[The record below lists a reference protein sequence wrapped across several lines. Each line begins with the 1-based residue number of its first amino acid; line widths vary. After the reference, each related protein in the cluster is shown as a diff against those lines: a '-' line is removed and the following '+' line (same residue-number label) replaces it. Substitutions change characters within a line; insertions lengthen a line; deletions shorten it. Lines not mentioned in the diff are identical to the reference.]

1 MLFDTI
7 SCIQMPK
14 FIGLFVF
21 PKYLQKKKEEKHK
34 QKRVPLYQF
43 IFDSLIEG
51 VSFRVVH

>member
-1 MLFDTI
+1 
-7 SCIQMPK
+7 MPK